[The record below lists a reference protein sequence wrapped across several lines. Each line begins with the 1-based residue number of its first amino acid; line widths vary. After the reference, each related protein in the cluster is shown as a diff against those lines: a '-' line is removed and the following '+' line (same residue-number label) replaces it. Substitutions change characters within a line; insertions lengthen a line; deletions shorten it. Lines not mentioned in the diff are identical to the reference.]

1 MSEKAERPSATTPG
15 ESGALLGGGLFW
27 RSRAAACAPG
37 TACARPAIRRVT
49 TLTLFLAGIL
59 GYAVA

>member
-1 MSEKAERPSATTPG
+1 MSKKAKGPSATTAG
-15 ESGALLGGGLFW
+15 ESGALPGGGLLW

-37 TACARPAIRRVT
+37 TACARPGIRRVT